1 MNNLNLHYLVER
13 KDIEIHEKKIF
24 QKYCNILRRHNVLD
38 LRLNDKN
45 INKELISIDIISVNK
60 IFSYLEND
68 IPEEF
73 ILFLYDKTGEDSTE
87 LTISTDKQKEQEEI
101 DEEKK
106 EFLTLEVENPPNLIL
121 KKYRTLTYQIMKKY
135 YFCFCILSFIIAIL
149 FTLHLFS
156 YLIDKEVSYKYYK
169 LIIFI

>member
-13 KDIEIHEKKIF
+13 KDIEIYEQKIF
-24 QKYCNILRRHNVLD
+24 QKYCNILKRHKILD

-45 INKELISIDIISVNK
+45 PKKELISINIISVNK
-60 IFSYLEND
+60 IFSYQNE

-73 ILFLYDKTGEDSTE
+73 ILFLYDKTGEDTTE
-87 LTISTDKQKEQEEI
+87 LTINTDKQKEEET
-101 DEEKK
+101 DEENK
-106 EFLTLEVENPPNLIL
+106 EFLTLEVENPPNPIL

-135 YFCFCILSFIIAIL
+135 YFCFCIISFIIAIL

-156 YLIDKEVSYKYYK
+156 YLIDKEVSYKY
-169 LIIFI
+169 

>member
-13 KDIEIHEKKIF
+13 KDIEFQEKKIF
-24 QKYCNILRRHNVLD
+24 LKYSNILKRHKVLD
-38 LRLNDKN
+38 LRLNVKN
-45 INKELISIDIISVNK
+45 PNKELITIDNFSVNK
-60 IFSYLEND
+60 IFSFLEND

-73 ILFLYDKTGEDSTE
+73 VLFLYDKTEEDTNE
-87 LTISTDKQKEQEEI
+87 LTINTDKQKEQEEI

-106 EFLTLEVENPPNLIL
+106 EFLTLEIENPPNPIL

-156 YLIDKEVSYKYYK
+156 YLIDKEVSYKY
-169 LIIFI
+169 